1 MRNSALSF
9 LFGLL
14 ALLAGATGVP
24 AANSD
29 TMTLAPNNN
38 AVKWQPGPPSLP
50 KGSELA
56 VLMGDPAGSGPF
68 VLRVKLPP
76 HAVVAPHRHPTPETL
91 TVLSGNL
98 FHEMGDTLDRKK
110 GERLAQGGF
119 VYLPTGLSHSV
130 WTESG
135 ATVQVNGTAPFT
147 LIYVNPQDDPSKAR

>member
-1 MRNSALSF
+1 MRNSALCF

-14 ALLAGATGVP
+14 AGAIGVP
-24 AANSD
+24 AAAAD
-29 TMTLAPNNN
+29 KTTLVPNNN
-38 AVKWQPGPPSLP
+38 AVKWQPGPASLS

-91 TVLSGNL
+91 TVLSGTL
-98 FHEMGDTLDRKK
+98 FHEMGDTLDRTK

-119 VYLPTGLSHSV
+119 VYLPTGMSHSV

-135 ATVQVNGTAPFT
+135 ATVQVNGVAPFT
-147 LIYVNPQDDPSKAR
+147 LIYVNPQDDPSKTR